1 MPFFSPWLVGSVGL
15 SVCRRRLVIPW
26 IGEVLFCA
34 SRLFPLSLL
43 HVPREDLLLLLL
55 LLALE
60 VAVEHPDLGGGGGDA
75 GEGARVAGGQRRVAR
90 AVWTREIEH

>member
-1 MPFFSPWLVGSVGL
+1 MPFFSPW
-15 SVCRRRLVIPW
+15 SVCRSVGVALSFPGLERCF
-26 IGEVLFCA
+26 FCA

-43 HVPREDLLLLLL
+43 HVPREDLLLL